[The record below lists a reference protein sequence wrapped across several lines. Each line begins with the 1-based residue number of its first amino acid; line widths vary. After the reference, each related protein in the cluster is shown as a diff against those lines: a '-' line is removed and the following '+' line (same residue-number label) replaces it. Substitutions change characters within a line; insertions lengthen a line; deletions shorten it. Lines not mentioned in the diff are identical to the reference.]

1 MYLINE
7 SPYLFNLLNKKT
19 FIDPSIKVLC
29 TKGFIND
36 YSIIEDKIIFTPRN
50 EEFIDFLSKINND
63 IIVIA
68 TDLDEAGD
76 FIAFE
81 ILEFLNKNNTILR
94 LKVNFDDLLNY
105 EHLTKENLLILCDDK
120 INFSNAERFWNNY
133 VNKQEKI
140 EYINVIYKDLYN
152 SEIEL

>member
-7 SPYLFNLLNKKT
+7 SPYLFHLLNKKT

-36 YSIIEDKIIFTPRN
+36 YLLIKENISIEPKN
-50 EEFIDFLSKINND
+50 LEFVNFLSKIKD
-63 IIVIA
+63 EIIIIA

-81 ILEFLNKNNTILR
+81 LIDLLDKSNKIFR

-105 EHLTKENLLILCDDK
+105 ENLIPENILFISDDK

-133 VNKQEKI
+133 INKEEKI

-152 SEIEL
+152 QEIEL